1 MSTIS
6 SFKAKSI
13 EATDA
18 ILKSGPDTIAAIEN
32 VIATNYA
39 LDLRNIDVHT
49 STKWEDLPTIP
60 LVARAMVLPEKYG
73 TPPRHQI
80 TGGVPGFNGGVNG
93 GTEPAPLKLNSD
105 NTKDSQTLLLLV
117 PVKTR

>member
-1 MSTIS
+1 MRVRYVQYYHSPTVGGSAPDPIH
-6 SFKAKSI
+6 ARHRDTAEPTAATAPYME
-13 EATDA
+13 EAYR
-18 ILKSGPDTIAAIEN
+18 SRSQEGRNCRPD
-32 VIATNYA
+32 
-39 LDLRNIDVHT
+39 L
-49 STKWEDLPTIP
+49 
-60 LVARAMVLPEKYG
+60 
-73 TPPRHQI
+73 